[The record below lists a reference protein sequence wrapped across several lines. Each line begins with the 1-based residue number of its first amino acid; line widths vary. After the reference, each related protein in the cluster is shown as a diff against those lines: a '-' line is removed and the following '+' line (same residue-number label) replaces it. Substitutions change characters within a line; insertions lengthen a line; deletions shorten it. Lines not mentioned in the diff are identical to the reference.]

1 MLESDIKELKFG
13 KEARASLLRG
23 INTLADAVVSTLGPN
38 GRNVVHQN
46 TLDNDVRT
54 TKDGVTVAKFMKI
67 KNRHENVGA
76 AMLRDAALKTQS
88 KAGDGTTTATLLAR
102 EIVNLGIDYVNNG
115 ANAVHIKRQI
125 EKSVKKVITYLKNN
139 IAKEISGDEELE
151 NIATISANNDTEIGK
166 LISTALK
173 KVGPDGVVQVVES
186 KTGETYLE
194 DVEGMQF
201 QRGYLSPHFVTDNDT
216 MTCKL
221 ENPYILI
228 VEGNLTHAK
237 DLVPVLEK
245 ISGEGRSILIIADQL
260 KDEALGTLV
269 VNKMRGT
276 LNACAIMGPLNGD
289 RRRQVLEDIAVL
301 TGGKVFSNKKG
312 MKFERFSVDWL
323 GTARAV
329 TVSKDFTT
337 IIDGGGTSEDIKSRV
352 KQIQGYIEKATTP
365 FQIQEMQERLA
376 KLIGGVCLV
385 HVGGMTE
392 IEVSEKQDR
401 VDDAL
406 HATKAAVEEGFLPGS
421 GLALLYARQCLDLNT
436 IGDKIVHEACG
447 KPFSQIFE
455 NAGYSQAEIVNMT
468 KYNLL
473 KENIDYWK
481 GIDIENEEIINVQ
494 ERGIIDPTKVTR
506 TSLETAATVASTIL
520 LTEVLLTGRGDKE
533 LDEVNDRFFT

>member
-1 MLESDIKELKFG
+1 MLESDLKELKFG

-151 NIATISANNDTEIGK
+151 NIATISANNDQEIGK

-337 IIDGGGTSEDIKSRV
+337 IIDGGGTSEDIKNRV

-436 IGDKIVHEACG
+436 IGDKIVYEACG

>member
-102 EIVNLGIDYVNNG
+102 EIVNLGIDYVNKG

-151 NIATISANNDTEIGK
+151 NIATISANNDPEIGK

-228 VEGNLTHAK
+228 VEGTLTHAK

-245 ISGEGRSILIIADQL
+245 ISGEGRSILIIADHL

-506 TSLETAATVASTIL
+506 TSIETAATVASTIL

-533 LDEVNDRFFT
+533 LDEVNDKLFT